1 MEDEKILELDWNR
14 DEDAIAQTARAYGA
28 GLQSLAEHI
37 LRCVED
43 AQECV
48 SDTYLRAWNAIPPQR
63 PAHLRGYLSKIC
75 RNQAFGKLDWQ
86 NAAKRGGQMVALTE
100 ELAACLP
107 DRAQDQDLE
116 LEGKEL
122 GRMLTNFL
130 GAQSQESRR
139 IFIRRYWYC
148 DSIQEIAQR
157 YGLREST
164 VKTRLFRTR
173 EKLRTYLQKEGI
185 YV

>member
-1 MEDEKILELDWNR
+1 MEDNKLIALFFDRN
-14 DEDAIAQTARAYGA
+14 EDAIRCTHQVYGRR
-28 GLQSLAEHI
+28 LHTLSLGI
-37 LRCVED
+37 VKNDQD